1 MAEKTIADET
11 TMAGKTNLL
20 ARIGKGFTAV
30 WRFIKQVINET
41 RKVVTPAVR
50 GWIGWC
56 VASGLFVLFLMALVT
71 GMDFGLGK
79 LTLWLFG

>member
-41 RKVVTPAVR
+41 ARSLRQPFAVGLAGVWRPA
-50 GWIGWC
+50 C
-56 VASGLFVLFLMALVT
+56 SSYS
-71 GMDFGLGK
+71 
-79 LTLWLFG
+79 